1 MQTWGSDMKGSNVR
15 CRGHTGIYG
24 HALQRAC
31 EGQDAC
37 RAQSKCHLTATKHLV
52 YETGALLH
60 TWNNTRPCRGQPSS
74 TTSSYDKLALVM
86 LHSSCMSAGRGR
98 PSTTR
103 HALAPHSCGR
113 RPQASGRPCALGAAE
128 AVSGVREVVA
138 DRLRPAHARREQ
150 TRCELKS
157 WLHERMHEEP
167 WSSAAAGSAGNLA
180 PN

>member
-74 TTSSYDKLALVM
+74 TTSWWSSYDKLALVM
-86 LHSSCMSAGRGR
+86 LHSSCMSAGRAGPQPLATLSR
-98 PSTTR
+98 PTAAAAARKRQGARARS
-103 HALAPHSCGR
+103 APLK
-113 RPQASGRPCALGAAE
+113 QLVASG
-128 AVSGVREVVA
+128 
-138 DRLRPAHARREQ
+138 
-150 TRCELKS
+150 K
-157 WLHERMHEEP
+157 
-167 WSSAAAGSAGNLA
+167 
-180 PN
+180 